1 MHIQSSNISQS
12 PSIDPRYLSNAYD
25 LQGLIEAAKFGRKIA
40 QTEPLASLLVS
51 EYLPGLA
58 AVSTDDEWVEY
69 ARKAM
74 RTIFHYSGT
83 CAMLPKED
91 GGVVDPRLRVWGT
104 TNLRVVDASIVRISF
119 SFLSFP

>member
-1 MHIQSSNISQS
+1 MHIQLSNISQS
-12 PSIDPRYLSNAYD
+12 PAIDPRYLSNAYD

-40 QTEPLASLLVS
+40 QTEPLASLLVG

>member
-12 PSIDPRYLSNAYD
+12 PAIDPRYLSNAYD

-40 QTEPLASLLVS
+40 QTEPLASLLVG

-58 AVSTDDEWVEY
+58 AISTDDEWVEY